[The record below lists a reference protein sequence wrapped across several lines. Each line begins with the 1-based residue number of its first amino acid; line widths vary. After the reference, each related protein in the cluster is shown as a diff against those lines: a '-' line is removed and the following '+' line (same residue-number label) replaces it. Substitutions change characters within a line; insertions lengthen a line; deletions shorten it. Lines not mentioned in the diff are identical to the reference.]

1 MSLFKNEVR
10 NAVVKIIDE
19 RIAEAQE
26 QYNESV
32 AILAEETLSKIEDL
46 QIQQGIEKQKL
57 LKDCVALVLRV

>member
-10 NAVVKIIDE
+10 NAVVKIIDA

-32 AILAEETLSKIEDL
+32 AILSEDTLNKIEDL
-46 QIQQGIEKQKL
+46 KIQEGIEKQKL
-57 LKDCVALVLRV
+57 LKDCVASVLRV

>member
-19 RIAEAQE
+19 RIASAQE

-32 AILAEETLSKIEDL
+32 AILAEETLSKIEDI

-57 LKDCVALVLRV
+57 LKDCVASVLRV

>member
-32 AILAEETLSKIEDL
+32 SILAEETLSKIEDI

-57 LKDCVALVLRV
+57 LKDCVASVLRV